1 MGRCDFLCDIRFTLL
16 VTSTS
21 TGTMGNRKAK
31 LQTSAQNLDSPTT
44 EIPEDEQ
51 WRLINESGILSNVP
65 RAQVTDDEEATP
77 ADEIFNAVLL
87 IIPFSFL
94 LLLMEMFVSSL
105 SGEPTLTEIS
115 WQSRLIHYQYGKQPS
130 FQALVDRMAPGVP
143 ST

>member
-1 MGRCDFLCDIRFTLL
+1 
-16 VTSTS
+16 
-21 TGTMGNRKAK
+21 MGNRKAK

>member
-1 MGRCDFLCDIRFTLL
+1 MGRCDSLCDIRFTLL
-16 VTSTS
+16 TST
-21 TGTMGNRKAK
+21 TMGNRKAK
-31 LQTSAQNLDSPTT
+31 LQTSAQNLDSPRT

-51 WRLINESGILSNVP
+51 WRLVNESGILSNVP